1 MFIQPLCRS
10 WVTIPGPRRA
20 ARCPAAK
27 SRGSKPLEPLEVGP
41 PYLAHGRVHSGRRG
55 GPRRGPAVSTCARRP
70 TTRPAVCPGPDGV
83 DERPPP
89 HVPAVRWP
97 GARSSDRPLPRHPR
111 PRHVPPDDRPADPVR
126 VQTGSALGRS
136 PTAGPGAEERQSEA
150 PEARR
155 VSFPIRKQGR
165 AGGRKKLTPR
175 NRNRDSQVC
184 IRVRPQIERKLPY
197 EFTQGLYGEESRQ
210 DFEGG
215 AKWNFAD
222 RLLLSE
228 VTCFGG

>member
-55 GPRRGPAVSTCARRP
+55 GPDGVPRCRRAPADQRLGRPSARAPTVSTNVRHPTFRPSDGPAPGAAIARCRGIPDHVTSLLTTDRRTPFGSRQGRRSAAVQRP
-70 TTRPAVCPGPDGV
+70 GPERRSGSPRRQRPA
-83 DERPPP
+83 E
-89 HVPAVRWP
+89 
-97 GARSSDRPLPRHPR
+97 
-111 PRHVPPDDRPADPVR
+111 
-126 VQTGSALGRS
+126 S
-136 PTAGPGAEERQSEA
+136 PSQSGN
-150 PEARR
+150 
-155 VSFPIRKQGR
+155 K
-165 AGGRKKLTPR
+165 GGREGAKKLTPR
-175 NRNRDSQVC
+175 NRNWDSQVC